1 MDGVTI
7 HEVLGKTRIDSVV
20 TLGVLLRLQ
29 VEEIQTVSRIE
40 KVGKSRGIRF
50 ISSVD
55 VVDIEVQGIVN
66 THILIEE
73 GRSNLELGRVDGL
86 LGLGSN
92 L

>member
-40 KVGKSRGIRF
+40 KVGKSRGIGF

-55 VVDIEVQGIVN
+55 VVDIEVLGIVN

>member
-55 VVDIEVQGIVN
+55 IVDIEVLGIVN